1 MTEVVAAVGVFLQHK
16 HLSWLTLSTCIGAAD
31 GSLHSTGTSEV
42 RRPKFII
49 GLLEPRRDAR
59 TMFQRPW

>member
-1 MTEVVAAVGVFLQHK
+1 MTEVVAAVGVFLQHQ
-16 HLSWLTLSTCIGAAD
+16 HLP
-31 GSLHSTGTSEV
+31 GSRFRRVSEPLMD
-42 RRPKFII
+42 RSIPPACQKCGGPSSFI